1 MNNELYEKLT
11 KLQWLLH
18 KQQLRRWAHGGPAAD
33 ATRGQGRILAML
45 KLRDGISTKD
55 LAYMLGVAVSS
66 LNELLSKLEK
76 ADYIMREP
84 SEQDKR
90 VMLVRLTDKGRDEE
104 QPAEADFG
112 DIFDCLSDEEQEA
125 LDSYLD
131 KVIAALG
138 ENLGFGDEEI
148 EWLKEARAERERRF
162 TDMFGED
169 MHGFGGFPHRPGPPH
184 RPGSPHRPGPPHG
197 RDFFCGGPN
206 GYGPG
211 PDRFG
216 FGPGGFGPGPD
227 DFGL

>member
-76 ADYIMREP
+76 TGHIVREP

-90 VMLVRLTDKGRDEE
+90 VMLVRLTEKGKNEE
-104 QPAEADFG
+104 QPAEAEPG
-112 DIFDCLSDEEQEA
+112 DIFDCLTEEEQVA
-125 LDSYLD
+125 LSLYLD
-131 KVIAALG
+131 KVIEALG
-138 ENLGFGDEEI
+138 GKLGFGDEEI
-148 EWLKEARAERERRF
+148 EWLKEARTERERRF
-162 TDMFGED
+162 TEMFGED
-169 MHGFGGFPHRPGPPH
+169 MRGFDPHEFRGGLGGFPRRPGPPH
-184 RPGSPHRPGPPHG
+184 RPGHPRG
-197 RDFFCGGPN
+197 RGFYGSGPN
-206 GYGPG
+206 GFRPM
-211 PDRFG
+211 PDG
-216 FGPGGFGPGPD
+216 FEF
-227 DFGL
+227 